1 MDFLTGPTKPT
12 RRAFVV
18 GASALGSCAGA
29 FGCFARAAANAPSP
43 APAGW
48 TVSHGMSVFRG
59 LPEAPDF
66 KAFGYVRT
74 DAPKGGVVS
83 QEAYGPFNS
92 LNPFILAGD
101 APDGVEIV
109 FDSLLTGS
117 LDERDALYP
126 LVAKS
131 VATSPDKRSLR
142 FELRPEAR
150 FHDGSPMTAKDVV
163 FSLQTLKDKGRPT
176 IRQALRD
183 VESATAEGDYVV
195 VVRLAENASRDLKL
209 IVARQPIFSAAY
221 YATRKFEEPTLDPP
235 LASGPYKVGKFEA
248 GRFIAFDRVP
258 DYWGK
263 DLPVNVGQNNF
274 DSVRFEYFNDRPV
287 AFEAFKAGAF
297 TVHEEF
303 TSATWA
309 TGYDFPAFRE
319 KRVVREEIPDA
330 NISGIQGWIFN
341 TRRPALKDPRVRE
354 AIGYAFDF
362 IWTNKNLMYGAYTRT
377 ESYFENSDMKA
388 KGPPGPRELAILE
401 PFRGKV
407 PDEVFGYPFIPPLT
421 DGSGQDRAL
430 LKRAND
436 LLTAAGCKRSGMSLM
451 LPDGKPIELEFL
463 DFSSALERHTQPF
476 IKNLKL
482 LGIDARMRIVD
493 AAQYQ
498 RRLEDFDF
506 DIVTR
511 RLSMAYSPGEELR
524 ALFGSEAANTRG
536 SRNIGG
542 VADPVVDALIA
553 QALQAQTREDLVN
566 ICRALD
572 RVLRAGRYWV
582 PHWYKPTHW
591 IAHWDVFGRPER
603 SPKFNPGIVS
613 TWWWDEAR
621 AKKIDFV
628 GQR

>member
-1 MDFLTGPTKPT
+1 MSPT
-12 RRAFVV
+12 RRDFVV
-18 GASALGSCAGA
+18 GAGVAAFAAGA
-29 FGCFARAAANAPSP
+29 PS
-43 APAGW
+43 ATSASESW
-48 TVSHGMSVFRG
+48 AVSHGMSVFGELAER
-59 LPEAPDF
+59 PDF
-66 KAFGYVRT
+66 KAFGYVRP
-74 DAPKGGVVS
+74 DAPRGGVVS
-83 QEAYGPFNS
+83 QESYGPFNS

-101 APDGVEIV
+101 APEGLEIIY
-109 FDSLLTGS
+109 DSLLTQS

-142 FELRPEAR
+142 FDLRPEAR
-150 FHDGSPMTAKDVV
+150 FHDGSPLTARDVV

-183 VESATAEGDYVV
+183 LESVVAEGDHAV
-195 VVRLAENASRDLKL
+195 VVRLSPTASRDLKL

-221 YATRKFEEPTLDPP
+221 YTTHKFEEPTLDPP
-235 LASGPYKVGKFEA
+235 LASGPYKIGKFEA

-258 DYWGK
+258 NYWGR

-274 DSVRFEYFNDRPV
+274 DVVRFEYFNDRPV

-303 TSATWA
+303 TSSTWA

-330 NISGIQGWIFN
+330 NISGIQGWFFN
-341 TRRPALKDPRVRE
+341 TRRPTLKDARVRE

-362 IWTNKNLMYGAYTRT
+362 AWTNRNLMYGAYRRT

-388 KGPPGPRELAILE
+388 KGPPDERERALLE
-401 PFRGKV
+401 PFRDKL
-407 PDEVFGYPFIPPLT
+407 PDEAFGEPFVPPQT

-430 LKRAND
+430 LKRASD
-436 LLTAAGCKRSGMSLM
+436 LLAAVGCKRSGMSLM
-451 LPDGKPIELEFL
+451 LPDGKPFEIEFL

-482 LGIDARMRIVD
+482 LGIEARMRIVD

-506 DIVTR
+506 DVITR

-524 ALFGSEAANTRG
+524 ALFGSEAAATRG
-536 SRNIGG
+536 SRNLSG
-542 VADPVVDALIA
+542 VSDPVVDALIA
-553 QALQAQTREDLVN
+553 KALAASTRDDLVV

-572 RVLRAGRYWV
+572 RVLRSGRYWV

-603 SPKFNPGIVS
+603 APKFSPGIIS

-621 AKKIDFV
+621 AKKIAYS

>member
-1 MDFLTGPTKPT
+1 MGLNLLKGSMGSLT
-12 RRAFVV
+12 RRAFVAGV
-18 GASALGSCAGA
+18 GVSALSRYAH
-29 FGCFARAAANAPSP
+29 AAAP
-43 APAGW
+43 ADW
-48 TVSHGMSVFRG
+48 SVSYGMSVFG
-59 LPEAPDF
+59 ELAEKADF
-66 KAFGYVRT
+66 KHFGYVRP

-83 QEAYGPFNS
+83 QESYGPFNS
-92 LNPFILAGD
+92 LNPFILSGD
-101 APDGVEIV
+101 APEGIEIIY
-109 FDSLLTGS
+109 DSLLTSS

-131 VATSPDKRSLR
+131 VATSPDKRSIR

-150 FHDGSPMTAKDVV
+150 FHDGSPLTAKDVV
-163 FSLQTLKDKGRPT
+163 FSLQILKDKGRPT

-183 VESATAEGDYVV
+183 LESVTADGDHAVIV
-195 VVRLAENASRDLKL
+195 KLGETASRDLKL
-209 IVARQPIFSAAY
+209 IIARQPIFSAAY
-221 YATRKFEEPTLDPP
+221 YAKHKFEDPTLEPP

-248 GRFIAFDRVP
+248 GRYIAFERVA

-274 DSVRFEYFNDRPV
+274 DIVRFEYFNDRPV

-319 KRVVREEIPDA
+319 KRVVRGEIPDA
-330 NISGIQGWIFN
+330 NISGIQGWFFN

-354 AIGYAFDF
+354 AIGDAFDF
-362 IWTNKNLMYGAYTRT
+362 AWTNKNLMYGAYTRT

-388 KGPPGPRELAILE
+388 KGLPGPRELALLE

-407 PDEVFGYPFIPPLT
+407 PEEVFGEPFVPPLT

-436 LLTAAGCKRSGMSLM
+436 LLMKAGCKRNGMSLM
-451 LPDGKPIELEFL
+451 LPDGKPIEVEFL

-482 LGIDARMRIVD
+482 LGIDARIRIVD

-506 DIVTR
+506 DIITR

-536 SRNIGG
+536 SRNLTGIS
-542 VADPVVDALIA
+542 DPVVDALIA
-553 QALQAQTREDLVN
+553 KALQATTREELVA

-603 SPKFNPGIVS
+603 SPKFSPGIVS

-621 AKKIDFV
+621 AKKIAFV

>member
-1 MDFLTGPTKPT
+1 MDFLKKLTKPLS
-12 RRAFVV
+12 RRSFVAGV
-18 GASALGSCAGA
+18 GASALCRYAPA
-29 FGCFARAAANAPSP
+29 FANTTSQ

-48 TVSHGMSVFRG
+48 TVSHGMSVFG
-59 LPEAPDF
+59 ELSEKADF
-66 KAFGYVRT
+66 KAFPYVRP

-83 QEAYGPFNS
+83 QESYGPFNS

-101 APDGVEIV
+101 APEGIEIIY
-109 FDSLLTGS
+109 DSLLTGS

-131 VATSPDKRSLR
+131 VATSPDKRSIR

-150 FHDGSPMTAKDVV
+150 FHDGSPLTAKDVV

-183 VESATAEGDYVV
+183 LESVTAEGNHVV
-195 VVRLAENASRDLKL
+195 VVKLTEGAGRDLKL
-209 IVARQPIFSAAY
+209 IIARQPIFSSKY
-221 YATRKFEEPTLDPP
+221 YETKKFEEPTLEPP

-248 GRFIAFDRVP
+248 GRFISFDRVP
-258 DYWGK
+258 NYWGK

-274 DSVRFEYFNDRPV
+274 DVVRFEYFNDRPV

-319 KRVVREEIPDA
+319 KRVVRGEIPDA

-362 IWTNKNLMYGAYTRT
+362 AWTNKNLMYGAYTRT

-388 KGPPGPRELAILE
+388 RGKPEPRELALLE

-407 PDEVFGYPFIPPLT
+407 PDEVFGDPYVPPLT

-430 LKRAND
+430 LKRASD
-436 LLTAAGCKRSGMSLM
+436 LLATAGCKRNGMNLM
-451 LPDGKPIELEFL
+451 MPDGKPLELEFL

-506 DIVTR
+506 DIITR

-524 ALFGSEAANTRG
+524 ALFGSEAASTRG
-536 SRNIGG
+536 SRNLTG
-542 VADPVVDALIA
+542 VADPVVDALVA
-553 QALQAQTREDLVN
+553 KALQARTRDELVA
-566 ICRALD
+566 IGRALD

-582 PHWYKPTHW
+582 PHWNKGSYW
-591 IAHWDVFGRPER
+591 LAYWDVFGFPAEQPRYARAIPD
-603 SPKFNPGIVS
+603 
-613 TWWWDEAR
+613 TWW
-621 AKKIDFV
+621 AKQEKN
-628 GQR
+628 G

>member
-1 MDFLTGPTKPT
+1 MDFLKGLSKPLS
-12 RRAFVV
+12 RRAFVAGV
-18 GASALGSCAGA
+18 GASALCQYAH
-29 FGCFARAAANAPSP
+29 AAANAPVAGQ

-48 TVSHGMSVFRG
+48 TVSHGMSVFG
-59 LPEAPDF
+59 ELAEKADF
-66 KAFGYVRT
+66 KSFPYVRL
-74 DAPKGGVVS
+74 DAPKGGTVS
-83 QEAYGPFNS
+83 QESYGPFNS

-101 APDGVEIV
+101 APEGIEIIY
-109 FDSLLTGS
+109 DSLLTSS

-131 VATSPDKRSLR
+131 VATSPDKRGLR
-142 FELRPEAR
+142 FELRREAR
-150 FHDGSPMTAKDVV
+150 FHDGSPLTAKDVV
-163 FSLQTLKDKGRPT
+163 FSLETLRQKGRPT

-183 VESATAEGDYVV
+183 LESVTAEGDHVV
-195 VVRLAENASRDLKL
+195 VMKLAEGAGRDLKL
-209 IVARQPIFSAAY
+209 IVARQPIFSSKY
-221 YATRKFEEPTLDPP
+221 YATKKFEEPTLDPP

-274 DSVRFEYFNDRPV
+274 DVVRFEYFNDRPV

-319 KRVVREEIPDA
+319 KRVVRGEIPDA
-330 NISGIQGWIFN
+330 NISGIQGWIYN
-341 TRRPALKDPRVRE
+341 TRKPALKDPRVRE

-362 IWTNKNLMYGAYTRT
+362 AWTNKNLMYGAYTRT
-377 ESYFENSDMKA
+377 ESYFENSEMKA
-388 KGPPGPRELAILE
+388 RGKPEPRELAILE
-401 PFRGKV
+401 QFRGKV
-407 PDEVFGYPFIPPLT
+407 PEEVFSDPYVPPLT

-430 LKRAND
+430 LKRASD
-436 LLTAAGCKRSGMSLM
+436 LLALAGFKRNGMNLM
-451 LPDGKPIELEFL
+451 MPDGKPMEIEFL

-482 LGIDARMRIVD
+482 LGIDARLRIVD

-506 DIVTR
+506 DVITR
-511 RLSMAYSPGEELR
+511 RLSMAFSPGEELR
-524 ALFGSEAANTRG
+524 ALFGSEAAGTRG
-536 SRNIGG
+536 SRNLGG
-542 VADPVVDALIA
+542 VADPVVDALVA
-553 QALQAQTREDLVN
+553 KALQAQTREELVN

-572 RVLRAGRYWV
+572 RVLRAGRYWT
-582 PHWYKPTHW
+582 PHWYKATHW

-603 SPKFNPGIVS
+603 SPKFSPGIIS
-613 TWWWDEAR
+613 TWWWDRER
-621 AKKIDFV
+621 AKNIDFV

>member
-1 MDFLTGPTKPT
+1 MGSNLSLGATKPLT
-12 RRAFVV
+12 RRGFVVGV
-18 GASALGSCAGA
+18 GASALACH
-29 FGCFARAAANAPSP
+29 ARAAPHAPALSQ

-48 TVSHGMSVFRG
+48 TVSHGMSVFG
-59 LPEAPDF
+59 ELAEKPDF
-66 KAFGYVRT
+66 KAFGYVRVG
-74 DAPKGGVVS
+74 APKGGVVS

-92 LNPFILAGD
+92 LNPFILSGD
-101 APDGVEIV
+101 APEGVEIIY
-109 FDSLLTGS
+109 DSLLTGS
-117 LDERDALYP
+117 QDERDALYP

-131 VATSPDKRSLR
+131 VAVSPDKRGLR

-150 FHDGSPMTAKDVV
+150 FHDGSPLTAKDVV
-163 FSLQTLKDKGRPT
+163 FSLQILKEKGRPT

-183 VESATAEGDYVV
+183 LESATAEGDHVV
-195 VVRLAENASRDLKL
+195 VVRLGEGASRDLKL
-209 IVARQPIFSAAY
+209 IVARQPIFPAAY
-221 YATRKFEEPTLDPP
+221 YANRKFEEPSLDPP
-235 LASGPYKVGKFEA
+235 LASGPYKVGKFEP
-248 GRFIAFDRVP
+248 GRFISFDRVP
-258 DYWGK
+258 NYWGK

-274 DSVRFEYFNDRPV
+274 DVVRFEYFNDRPV

-319 KRVVREEIPDA
+319 KRVVRGEIPDA
-330 NISGIQGWIFN
+330 NISGIQGWFFN
-341 TRRPALKDPRVRE
+341 TRRAALKDPRVRE

-362 IWTNKNLMYGAYTRT
+362 AWTNKNLMYGAYKRT

-388 KGPPGPRELAILE
+388 KGPPGPRELALLE

-407 PDEVFGYPFIPPLT
+407 PDEVFGEAFVPPPT
-421 DGSGQDRAL
+421 DGSGQDRTL

-436 LLTAAGCKRSGMSLM
+436 LLATAGCKRNGMSLM
-451 LPDGKPIELEFL
+451 MPDGRPLEIEFL

-482 LGIDARMRIVD
+482 LGVDARMRIVD

-506 DIVTR
+506 DMVTR

-524 ALFGSEAANTRG
+524 ALFGSEAAGTRG
-536 SRNIGG
+536 SRNLGG

-553 QALQAQTREDLVN
+553 KALQAQTREDLVA

-572 RVLRAGRYWV
+572 RVLRAGRFWV

-603 SPKFNPGIVS
+603 SPKFSPGIIS

-621 AKKIDFV
+621 AKNIEFA

>member
-1 MDFLTGPTKPT
+1 MDFLKGLSKPLS
-12 RRAFVV
+12 RRAFVAGV
-18 GASALGSCAGA
+18 GASALCQYAH
-29 FGCFARAAANAPSP
+29 AATNAPAAGQ

-48 TVSHGMSVFRG
+48 TVSHGMSVFG
-59 LPEAPDF
+59 ELAEKADF
-66 KAFGYVRT
+66 KSFPYVRL
-74 DAPKGGVVS
+74 DAPKGGTVS
-83 QEAYGPFNS
+83 QESYGPFNS

-101 APDGVEIV
+101 APEGIEIIY
-109 FDSLLTGS
+109 DSLLTSS

-131 VATSPDKRSLR
+131 VATSPDKRGLR
-142 FELRPEAR
+142 FELRREAR
-150 FHDGSPMTAKDVV
+150 FHDGSPLTAKDVV
-163 FSLQTLKDKGRPT
+163 FSLETLRQKGRPT

-183 VESATAEGDYVV
+183 LESVTAEGDHVV
-195 VVRLAENASRDLKL
+195 VMKLAEGAGRDLKL
-209 IVARQPIFSAAY
+209 IVARQPIFSSKY
-221 YATRKFEEPTLDPP
+221 YATKKFEEPTLDPP

-274 DSVRFEYFNDRPV
+274 DVVRFEYFNDRPV

-319 KRVVREEIPDA
+319 KRVVRGEIPDA
-330 NISGIQGWIFN
+330 NISGIQGWIYN
-341 TRRPALKDPRVRE
+341 TRKPALKDPRVRE

-362 IWTNKNLMYGAYTRT
+362 AWTNKNLMYGAYTRT
-377 ESYFENSDMKA
+377 ESYFENSEMKA
-388 KGPPGPRELAILE
+388 RGKPEPRELAILE
-401 PFRGKV
+401 QFRGKV
-407 PDEVFGYPFIPPLT
+407 PEEVFSDPYVPPQT

-430 LKRAND
+430 LKRASD
-436 LLTAAGCKRSGMSLM
+436 LLALAGFKRNGMNLM
-451 LPDGKPIELEFL
+451 MPDGKPMEIEFL

-482 LGIDARMRIVD
+482 LGIDARLRIVD

-506 DIVTR
+506 DVITL
-511 RLSMAYSPGEELR
+511 RLSMAFSPGEELR
-524 ALFGSEAANTRG
+524 ALFGSEAAGTRG
-536 SRNIGG
+536 SRNLGG
-542 VADPVVDALIA
+542 VADPVVDALVA
-553 QALQAQTREDLVN
+553 KALQAQTREELVN

-572 RVLRAGRYWV
+572 RVLRAGRYWT
-582 PHWYKPTHW
+582 PHWYKATHW

-603 SPKFNPGIVS
+603 SPKFSPGIIA
-613 TWWWDEAR
+613 TWWWDRER
-621 AKKIDFV
+621 AKNIDFV

>member
-1 MDFLTGPTKPT
+1 MDFLKGLSKPLS
-12 RRAFVV
+12 RRAFVAGV
-18 GASALGSCAGA
+18 GASALCQYAH
-29 FGCFARAAANAPSP
+29 AAANAPAAGQ

-48 TVSHGMSVFRG
+48 TVSHGMSVFG
-59 LPEAPDF
+59 ELAEKADF
-66 KAFGYVRT
+66 KSFPYVRL

-83 QEAYGPFNS
+83 QESYGPFNS

-101 APDGVEIV
+101 APEGIEIIY
-109 FDSLLTGS
+109 DSLLTSS

-131 VATSPDKRSLR
+131 VATSPDKRGLR
-142 FELRPEAR
+142 FELRREAR
-150 FHDGSPMTAKDVV
+150 FHDGSPLTAKDVV
-163 FSLQTLKDKGRPT
+163 FSLETLRQKGRPT

-183 VESATAEGDYVV
+183 LESVTAEGDHVV
-195 VVRLAENASRDLKL
+195 VMKLAEGASRDLKL
-209 IVARQPIFSAAY
+209 IVARQPIFSSKY
-221 YATRKFEEPTLDPP
+221 YATKKFEEPTLDPP

-274 DSVRFEYFNDRPV
+274 DVVRFEYFNDRPV

-319 KRVVREEIPDA
+319 KRVVRGEIPDA
-330 NISGIQGWIFN
+330 NISGIQGWIYN
-341 TRRPALKDPRVRE
+341 TRKPALKDPRVRE

-362 IWTNKNLMYGAYTRT
+362 AWTNKNLMYGAYTRT
-377 ESYFENSDMKA
+377 ESYFENSEMKA
-388 KGPPGPRELAILE
+388 RGKPEPRELAILE
-401 PFRGKV
+401 QFRGKV
-407 PDEVFGYPFIPPLT
+407 PEEVFSDPYVPPLT

-430 LKRAND
+430 LKRASD
-436 LLTAAGCKRSGMSLM
+436 LLALAGFKRNGMNLM
-451 LPDGKPIELEFL
+451 MPDGKPMEIEFL

-482 LGIDARMRIVD
+482 LGIDARLRIVD

-506 DIVTR
+506 DVITR
-511 RLSMAYSPGEELR
+511 RLSMAFSPGEELR
-524 ALFGSEAANTRG
+524 ALFGSEAAGTRG
-536 SRNIGG
+536 SRNLGG
-542 VADPVVDALIA
+542 VADPVVDALVA
-553 QALQAQTREDLVN
+553 KALQAQTREELVN

-572 RVLRAGRYWV
+572 RVLRAGRYWT
-582 PHWYKPTHW
+582 PHWYKATHW

-603 SPKFNPGIVS
+603 SPKFSPGIIS
-613 TWWWDEAR
+613 TWWWDRER
-621 AKKIDFV
+621 AKNIDFV